1 MTGQT
6 FTIRPATVEDAAI
19 IAHHRRAMF
28 QAMGFEDQENLRTME
43 DKFRAWVIARIRR
56 GEYLGWLATDDQGT
70 VVAGAGMWIIQ
81 WPPHP
86 MDLSE
91 RRAYIMNV
99 YTEPPYRL
107 RGLARRLTRTILDWC
122 RDHEIKTVT
131 LHASKEGHALYESL
145 GFRQTNEMRFQSG
158 PDEFETN
165 KVVVYEQR

>member
-1 MTGQT
+1 MAGQT
-6 FTIRPATVEDAAI
+6 FTIRPATVADAAI

-28 QAMGFEDQENLRTME
+28 QATGFEDQENLGTME
-43 DKFRAWVIARIRR
+43 DKFQAWVTTRIRR
-56 GEYLGWLATDDQGT
+56 SEYLGWLATDDQGT

-86 MDLSE
+86 TDLSE
-91 RRAYIMNV
+91 RRVYVMNV

-158 PDEFETN
+158 PDEFENN